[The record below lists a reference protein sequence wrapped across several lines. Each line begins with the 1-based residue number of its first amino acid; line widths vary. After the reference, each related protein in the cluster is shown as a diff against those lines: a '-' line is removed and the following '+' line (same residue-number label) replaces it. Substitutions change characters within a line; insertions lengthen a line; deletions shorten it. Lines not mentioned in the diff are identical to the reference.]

1 MILFTL
7 VTNKSKQKAVWIY
20 LGLTIFSLVFTW
32 VYEQFSY
39 GESSIYMRL
48 MFLSPLVGTVSY
60 ILAQT
65 KITWLRTRLSMLFW
79 NSSLAIVASACL
91 VRGII
96 EVSGRSTTIDQ
107 PYWWVA
113 AFFTALSLGVSVFS
127 LPKKTQVIS
136 Q

>member
-1 MILFTL
+1 
-7 VTNKSKQKAVWIY
+7 
-20 LGLTIFSLVFTW
+20 
-32 VYEQFSY
+32 
-39 GESSIYMRL
+39 MRL
-48 MFLSPLVGTVSY
+48 IFLSPLVGTVSY

-113 AFFTALSLGVSVFS
+113 AFFAALSLGVSVFS
-127 LPKKTQVIS
+127 LPKKTQATS